1 MNSGG
6 VSDPT
11 PMNVRHYEYAD
22 TNRIDIEIQFTFPQY
37 KPGEARDIL
46 NRFLHNFAVLMTT
59 RFPVGDTSLQRFG
72 DTQLSM

>member
-37 KPGEARDIL
+37 KTFSIGFYIISQ
-46 NRFLHNFAVLMTT
+46 F
-59 RFPVGDTSLQRFG
+59 S
-72 DTQLSM
+72 